1 MHRHLL
7 DTRWCYNKLWEFTFF
22 SLAVQFLA
30 PAWTVYFIIII
41 IIILKSLAIHPVWTI
56 LGNRKFSQ
64 RLSDLTWNT
73 FSDISRSMEG
83 THLKWRNSGTSWL
96 RSLRRR
102 KRRERCSSSSVR
114 KLNSSWSCSRRKYSG
129 TATSPPLTTY
139 RDNKTSK
146 QTTALLNTRLSLV
159 FSTVVLSSQILLFIM
174 TKLHIS
180 VI

>member
-1 MHRHLL
+1 MLN
-7 DTRWCYNKLWEFTFF
+7 TRWCYNKLWSFTCFQSCSANF
-22 SLAVQFLA
+22 GSCLDSQIVFL
-30 PAWTVYFIIII
+30 F
-41 IIILKSLAIHPVWTI
+41 KSSAIHPVWTI
-56 LGNRKFSQ
+56 LGTRKFSP

-73 FSDISRSMEG
+73 FSDISRSMDG

-114 KLNSSWSCSRRKYSG
+114 KLNSSWSCSRRKYSA

-146 QTTALLNTRLSLV
+146 LTTTRLLLV